1 MSAGHTLPWRRRFAW
16 HPTWLHLEQP
26 PPRHGRMVWLSWY
39 ECRAEYRLP
48 APSAEQQELANR
60 LLVICAGTGVALA
73 ALAALTVLLLTGSR
87 L

>member
-1 MSAGHTLPWRRRFAW
+1 MSVEHTPPWRRKFAW
-16 HPTWLHLEQP
+16 HPTWLHLEAP
-26 PPRHGRMVWLSWY
+26 PPRHGRMVWLTWY

-48 APSAEQQELANR
+48 TPGAEQELANR
-60 LLVICAGTGVALA
+60 LLVIWAGTGAGFA

>member
-1 MSAGHTLPWRRRFAW
+1 MSAEHTLPWRRRFAW
-16 HPTWLHLEQP
+16 HPTWLRFEQP

-48 APSAEQQELANR
+48 APGAEQELANR
-60 LLVICAGTGVALA
+60 LLVIWAGTGAAFA

>member
-1 MSAGHTLPWRRRFAW
+1 MSAEHILPWRRKFAW
-16 HPTWLHLEQP
+16 RPIWLRSEQ
-26 PPRHGRMVWLSWY
+26 PPRHGRMVWLRWY

-48 APSAEQQELANR
+48 ARSVEQELANR
-60 LLVICAGTGVALA
+60 LRAIRAETAAAFA